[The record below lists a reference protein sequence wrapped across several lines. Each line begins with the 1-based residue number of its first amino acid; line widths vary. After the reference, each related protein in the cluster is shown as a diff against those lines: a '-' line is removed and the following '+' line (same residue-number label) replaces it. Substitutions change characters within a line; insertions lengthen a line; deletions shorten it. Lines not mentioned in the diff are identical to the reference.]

1 MIVLLAV
8 NAVLFSV
15 AWRGVVVARRLLR
28 ESLAAERRAQEAIA
42 AERARTAEHMRI
54 SGAFLEHAQ
63 AFERYEFGTAL
74 RASAILRERER
85 AS

>member
-1 MIVLLAV
+1 MALLAV
-8 NAVLFSV
+8 NAMLFSV
-15 AWRGVVVARRLLR
+15 AWWGVVISRRLLR
-28 ESLAAERRAQEAIA
+28 ESLAAERRAQDAVA

-54 SGAFLEHAQ
+54 SSAFLEHAQ